1 MKKQILTGT
10 NLSELERAYD
20 KIMVWF
26 FAFPDAEFTLNEL
39 CKNLKIAKTT
49 ANIVVS
55 AFEKRDFLTHHVLG
69 KVWRIRANASHAFF
83 TTHKIPFNLKSVY
96 ESGVLQWIN
105 SNIPGA
111 RAVVLFGSYRK
122 GDDTEKSDVDIAVE
136 VIRDNEQEII
146 PLQIAR
152 MGYRV
157 NVPLNIH
164 VFSRNKIDLN
174 LFANI
179 ANGILLQGF
188 LEVRP

>member
-1 MKKQILTGT
+1 MKKQILKGT

-26 FAFPDAEFTLNEL
+26 FAFQDTDFTLNEL
-39 CKNLKIAKTT
+39 CKNLEIAKTT

-55 AFEKRDFLTHHVLG
+55 KFERMGFLTCHVLG
-69 KVWRIRANASHAFF
+69 KVWRIRAKPTHVFF
-83 TTHKIPFNLKSVY
+83 VTHKIPFNLKSVY
-96 ESGVLQWIN
+96 ESGVLEWVN
-105 SNIPGA
+105 NNIPDA
-111 RAVVLFGSYRK
+111 RAIILFGSYRK

-136 VIRDNEQEII
+136 VLRDSEPEII
-146 PLQIAR
+146 NLQIAQ
-152 MGYRV
+152 MGYRK
-157 NVPLNIH
+157 NVPLNIQ

-179 ANGILLQGF
+179 ANGIILHGF

>member
-1 MKKQILTGT
+1 MLAGT
-10 NLSELERAYD
+10 TLSELERAYD

-26 FAFPDAEFTLNEL
+26 FAFPDTDFTLNEL
-39 CKNLKIAKTT
+39 CKNLEIAKTT
-49 ANIVVS
+49 ANTVVS
-55 AFEKRDFLTHHVLG
+55 TFEKMGFLTHHVLG

-96 ESGVLQWIN
+96 ESGVLDWIN

-136 VIRDNEQEII
+136 VIRDSEPETIS
-146 PLQIAR
+146 LQIRR
-152 MGYRV
+152 MGYRE
-157 NVPLNIH
+157 NVPLNIY

-174 LFANI
+174 LFASI